1 MKEHDAILFL
11 LISAF
16 FLLVIIIPVSI
27 LVVVRRKKEE
37 ALPREATENESLN
50 ENAETDD
57 SPYSHGAEVSAKPV
71 EEVERSETNPSG
83 VLTGLS
89 LFLYI
94 VACLLPLENGKPF
107 GGLFALTIGI
117 IFVPAWI
124 PNPLFFIGWAIS
136 AKGHHK
142 IAILFSLVACVWAII
157 VASYPVSIFDLDID
171 GPATT
176 FWVLSMAVLVLSNV
190 FGIVRSEH

>member
-37 ALPREATENESLN
+37 ALPSEATEN

-71 EEVERSETNPSG
+71 EEVGRSETNPSG

-94 VACLLPLENGKPF
+94 VACLLPLETGRPF
-107 GGLFALTIGI
+107 GGLIALTIGI

-190 FGIVRSEH
+190 FGMVRSEH

>member
-1 MKEHDAILFL
+1 LKEHDAILFL

-37 ALPREATENESLN
+37 ALPREATENE
-50 ENAETDD
+50 NAETDD

-71 EEVERSETNPSG
+71 EEVGRSETNPSG

-94 VACLLPLENGKPF
+94 VACLLPLETGRPF
-107 GGLFALTIGI
+107 GGLIALTIGI

-190 FGIVRSEH
+190 FGMVRSEH

>member
-1 MKEHDAILFL
+1 M
-11 LISAF
+11 
-16 FLLVIIIPVSI
+16 
-27 LVVVRRKKEE
+27 
-37 ALPREATENESLN
+37 
-50 ENAETDD
+50 
-57 SPYSHGAEVSAKPV
+57 
-71 EEVERSETNPSG
+71 PSS
-83 VLTGLS
+83 LS

-94 VACLLPLENGKPF
+94 VACLLPLETGRPF
-107 GGLFALTIGI
+107 GGLIALTIGI

-157 VASYPVSIFDLDID
+157 VASDPVSIFDLDID

-190 FGIVRSEH
+190 FGMVRSEH